1 MMVQTRKCKGCGQQK
16 PETSFGLLKGK
27 YRRHTCHKCRDKKA
41 SLNSEPPELFE
52 IVEEFVEGFDSFG
65 AFYKGLKPRL
75 TPDSADATPPIPE
88 RERFH
93 ARPTPPIN
101 IDPSGIKRV
110 LFIPDTHVP
119 YHDTEKFELMLR
131 AARVFR
137 PEIIVILG
145 DFADFYAVSSHDKA
159 PDRSR
164 SLKDEVREVNAAL
177 TQIQELG
184 AERVIYVSG
193 NHEDR
198 YDRYIST
205 RAPEFFGMA
214 SLKEIFKIEE
224 RGWEWVPYKRHMTLG
239 KLHITHDCGKAGAH
253 AHTQAQATFE
263 GNVIIGHTHR
273 MAFSVVGNAEGK
285 PHVCAMF
292 GWLGDTEAVDYLNSI
307 QVKRSWAHGFGIGY
321 LLPDDSVH
329 VIPVTIV
336 KNQVIIEG
344 KLIS

>member
-1 MMVQTRKCKGCGQQK
+1 
-16 PETSFGLLKGK
+16 
-27 YRRHTCHKCRDKKA
+27 
-41 SLNSEPPELFE
+41 
-52 IVEEFVEGFDSFG
+52 
-65 AFYKGLKPRL
+65 
-75 TPDSADATPPIPE
+75 
-88 RERFH
+88 
-93 ARPTPPIN
+93 
-101 IDPSGIKRV
+101 
-110 LFIPDTHVP
+110 
-119 YHDTEKFELMLR
+119 MLR
-131 AARVFR
+131 AATVFK
-137 PEIIVILG
+137 PDIIVILG

-177 TQIQELG
+177 TQIQALG

-224 RGWEWVPYKRHMTLG
+224 RGWEWVPYKSHIQVG
-239 KLHITHDCGKAGAH
+239 KLHITHDCGKAGAN

-273 MAFSVVGNAEGK
+273 LAYNVVGNAEGK

-292 GWLGDTEAVDYLNSI
+292 GWLGDTEAVDYLHKI
-307 QVKRSWAHGFGIGY
+307 QVMRSWAHGFGIGY
-321 LLPDDSVH
+321 LLPDETVH
-329 VIPVTIV
+329 VFPIPIV
-336 KNQVIIEG
+336 RNQVIIEG

>member
-1 MMVQTRKCKGCGQQK
+1 L
-16 PETSFGLLKGK
+16 TSFGLLKGK
-27 YRRHTCHKCRDKKA
+27 YRRNTCHKCRDQAKA
-41 SLNSEPPELFE
+41 APPEFE
-52 IVEEFVEGFDSFG
+52 IVEDFGAFDSFYG
-65 AFYKGLKPRL
+65 GMKPRP
-75 TPDSADATPPIPE
+75 TPDFADATPPIPE

-93 ARPTPPIN
+93 PRPTPPVN

-119 YHDTEKFELMLR
+119 YHDVEKFELMLR

-164 SLKDEVREVNAAL
+164 SLKDEVREVNTAL

-224 RGWEWVPYKRHMTLG
+224 RGWEWVPYKSHLTLG
-239 KLHITHDCGKAGAH
+239 KLHITHDCGKAGKFAH
-253 AHTQAQATFE
+253 YDAQQAFE
-263 GNVIIGHTHR
+263 GNVILGHTHR
-273 MAFSVVGNAEGK
+273 LGYAVVGNAEGK
-285 PHVCAMF
+285 PHLGAML
-292 GWLGDTEAVDYLNSI
+292 GWLGDVN
-307 QVKRSWAHGFGIGY
+307 QVEYMHRIRALRDWAHGFGIGY
-321 LLPDDSVH
+321 LLPDESVH
-329 VIPVTIV
+329 VVPLPIIN
-336 KNQVIIEG
+336 NQVVIEG
-344 KLIS
+344 ELIS

>member
-1 MMVQTRKCKGCGQQK
+1 MSD
-16 PETSFGLLKGK
+16 P
-27 YRRHTCHKCRDKKA
+27 
-41 SLNSEPPELFE
+41 
-52 IVEEFVEGFDSFG
+52 
-65 AFYKGLKPRL
+65 
-75 TPDSADATPPIPE
+75 DATPPHFEMGPDHPD
-88 RERFH
+88 FH
-93 ARPTPPIN
+93 KTRLAPYPFRDKSSYKPSPPIVSS
-101 IDPSGIKRV
+101 PSGIKKV

-119 YHDTEKFELMLR
+119 YHDVKKFELMLR
-131 AARVFR
+131 AARFFR
-137 PEIIVILG
+137 PDIIVILG

-224 RGWEWVPYKRHMTLG
+224 RGWEWVPYKSHLTLG
-239 KLHITHDCGKAGAH
+239 KLHITHDCGKAGAN
-253 AHTQAQATFE
+253 AHMQAQATFE

-273 MAFSVVGNAEGK
+273 MAYSVVGNAEGN

-292 GWLGDTEAVDYLNSI
+292 GWLGDTESCDYLHAI
-307 QVKRSWAHGFGIGY
+307 QIKRSWAHGFGIGY
-321 LLPDDSVH
+321 MLPDESIH

-336 KNQVIIEG
+336 KDQVIIEG
-344 KLIS
+344 ELVS